1 MNHLLKAAVAAG
13 AFILAAAT
21 TSAMSQSAVQDGAT
35 QQQVEERDPD
45 FCGAGGAGCDPAEV
59 QQWKAI
65 GNKLA
70 DLSSADLSQYAYAC
84 AKHRDWKQDCEK
96 DPAIILKRLGIEGY

>member
-1 MNHLLKAAVAAG
+1 MNRIVG
-13 AFILAAAT
+13 SAAAIMLLFGL
-21 TSAMSQSAVQDGAT
+21 APMALAQDGAT
-35 QQQVEERDPD
+35 QKQIDQRAPD

-59 QQWKAI
+59 QQWKAV

-84 AKHRDWKQDCEK
+84 AKHREWKRDCEA
-96 DPAIILKRLGIEGY
+96 DPVAILKRLGIEGY

>member
-1 MNHLLKAAVAAG
+1 MNRIVGAAIALILLSGSSSIAIAE
-13 AFILAAAT
+13 
-21 TSAMSQSAVQDGAT
+21 DGIT
-35 QQQVEERDPD
+35 QKQIEQRDPG

-59 QQWKAI
+59 QRWKAV

-84 AKHRDWKQDCEK
+84 AKHPDWKKDCET
-96 DPAIILKRLGIEGY
+96 DPALILKRLGIEGY

>member
-1 MNHLLKAAVAAG
+1 MNRIVG
-13 AFILAAAT
+13 SAAAIMLLFGL
-21 TSAMSQSAVQDGAT
+21 APMALAQDGAT
-35 QQQVEERDPD
+35 QKQIDQRDPD
-45 FCGAGGAGCDPAEV
+45 FCGAGGAGCDPAQV

-84 AKHRDWKQDCEK
+84 AKHREWKRDCET
-96 DPAIILKRLGIEGY
+96 DPVAILKRLGIEGY

>member
-1 MNHLLKAAVAAG
+1 MNRLLTSAMAALL
-13 AFILAAAT
+13 LAAAPVA
-21 TSAMSQSAVQDGAT
+21 AMSQTATQDGAT
-35 QQQVEERDPD
+35 QERVDERDPD
-45 FCGAGGAGCDPAEV
+45 YCGAAGAGCDPEDV

-84 AKHRDWKQDCEK
+84 VKHPDWKKDCEK
-96 DPAIILKRLGIEGY
+96 DPTIILKRLGIEGY

>member
-1 MNHLLKAAVAAG
+1 MNRIVG
-13 AFILAAAT
+13 SAAAIMLLFGL
-21 TSAMSQSAVQDGAT
+21 APMALAQDGAT
-35 QQQVEERDPD
+35 QKQIDQRDPD

-59 QQWKAI
+59 QQWKAV

-84 AKHRDWKQDCEK
+84 AKHREWKRDCET
-96 DPAIILKRLGIEGY
+96 DPVTILKRLGIEGY

>member
-13 AFILAAAT
+13 VFILAAAPI
-21 TSAMSQSAVQDGAT
+21 SAMSQSALQDGAT
-35 QQQVEERDPD
+35 QQQVEERDAD
-45 FCGAGGAGCDPAEV
+45 FCGAGGRGCDPAEV
-59 QQWKAI
+59 QEWMSI

-84 AKHRDWKQDCEK
+84 AQHREWKKDCEK
-96 DPAIILKRLGIEGY
+96 DPTIILKRLGIEDY

>member
-1 MNHLLKAAVAAG
+1 MNLIFCSLGVAAILLVLAPVASG
-13 AFILAAAT
+13 AQDSAT
-21 TSAMSQSAVQDGAT
+21 PNLTEQ
-35 QQQVEERDPD
+35 RDPD

-65 GNKLA
+65 GNRLA

-84 AKHRDWKQDCEK
+84 VEHADWKTLCET
-96 DPAIILKRLGIEGY
+96 DPVAVLKRLGIEGY

>member
-1 MNHLLKAAVAAG
+1 MERNFRMGVSALLLLVCVPIG
-13 AFILAAAT
+13 ASAQGAT
-21 TSAMSQSAVQDGAT
+21 NDGAA
-35 QQQVEERDPD
+35 QKQIEQRDPA
-45 FCGAGGAGCDPAEV
+45 FCGAAGAGCDPAEV

-84 AKHRDWKQDCEK
+84 VKHPDWKKECVT
-96 DPAIILKRLGIEGY
+96 DPTAILKRLGIEGY

>member
-1 MNHLLKAAVAAG
+1 MNRIVG
-13 AFILAAAT
+13 SAAALILLFGL
-21 TSAMSQSAVQDGAT
+21 APMALAQDGAT
-35 QQQVEERDPD
+35 QKQIDQRDPN

-59 QQWKAI
+59 QQWKAV

-84 AKHRDWKQDCEK
+84 AKHREWKRDCET
-96 DPAIILKRLGIEGY
+96 DPVAILKRLGIEGY

>member
-1 MNHLLKAAVAAG
+1 MERYFRTVVSALLLLVCAPIAASAQG
-13 AFILAAAT
+13 AT
-21 TSAMSQSAVQDGAT
+21 NDGAT
-35 QQQVEERDPD
+35 QKQIEQRDSD
-45 FCGAGGAGCDPAEV
+45 FCGAAGAGCDPAEI

-84 AKHRDWKQDCEK
+84 VTHPDWKKECET
-96 DPAIILKRLGIEGY
+96 DPTAILKRLGIEGY